1 MKKTT
6 QKQQEFDERILEYIR
21 FCNGFGHKCTDSF
34 ISARFGISERTV
46 RQSIERLRENNIIWN
61 FQDGLGYFIGETDT
75 EDGNRLN
82 DRWLAQEDARA
93 IKCFIHSRYARSKRK
108 NPNQIRLDGFVAEL
122 LAEVTGKSVVER
134 YFEAMKKRCEP
145 DKYNDNC
152 ILSGSRCKFW
162 DSCDIAFSEGFID
175 FTDLT
180 PNQIAA
186 LEPYA
191 MKWAESEVT
200 K

>member
-82 DRWLAQEDARA
+82 DKWLAQEDNRA
-93 IKCFIHSRYARSKRK
+93 IQNFKHSKFARSKRN
-108 NPNQIRLDGFVAEL
+108 NPSQTTFDGIVSEL
-122 LAEVTGKSVVER
+122 LNECEPKPEKSVVER
-134 YFEAMKKRCEP
+134 YFEAMKAYCTP
-145 DKYNDNC
+145 AVCDDC
-152 ILSGSRCKFW
+152 IFW
-162 DSCDIAFSEGFID
+162 DPCDFVTKAPFDTSFSV
-175 FTDLT
+175 LT
-180 PNQIAA
+180 PAQLTA

-191 MKWAESEVT
+191 LAWAESEGM